1 MRFVQTFDLLAF
13 LNTAVCLAA
22 AFALGTLI
30 GTERQYRQRSAGL
43 RTNVLVAI
51 GAAAF
56 VDFGIRIAGPS
67 STQVLAYVVSG
78 IGFLGAGAI
87 LREGNNVRGLNTA
100 ATLWCSAAV
109 GAASGA
115 GLVAEAMLVTL
126 FVLAGNTLLRP
137 LVNRINRIP
146 INEEASEATYE
157 VRLSTDLVDADVA
170 REALI
175 EALEKAYYPAADVE
189 TKERGEDTVEIV
201 ATLVATSIVPE
212 ELDAVVEGLE
222 KLPGV
227 DHASW
232 ESETQSQS

>member
-1 MRFVQTFDLLAF
+1 
-13 LNTAVCLAA
+13 
-22 AFALGTLI
+22 
-30 GTERQYRQRSAGL
+30 
-43 RTNVLVAI
+43 
-51 GAAAF
+51 
-56 VDFGIRIAGPS
+56 
-67 STQVLAYVVSG
+67 
-78 IGFLGAGAI
+78 
-87 LREGNNVRGLNTA
+87 
-100 ATLWCSAAV
+100 
-109 GAASGA
+109 
-115 GLVAEAMLVTL
+115 
-126 FVLAGNTLLRP
+126 VLAGNTLLRP

-157 VRLSTDLVDADVA
+157 VRLSTDIVDADVA

-212 ELDAVVEGLE
+212 ELDAVVAGLE